1 MSLQIKN
8 SNIRGEELKKK
19 LIIILGVLVT
29 IILVLGVKFYM
40 DEKKLNEEMIEIVYS
55 DEAKEVFEIRLKV
68 LDAKALTEEGIIH
81 SYKIDKESIKHNPM
95 GGINV
100 TLNINNDSE
109 LNITYTINN
118 FNGELSGGASS
129 ISEKLSKL
137 LGRWEE
143 NK

>member
-1 MSLQIKN
+1 M
-8 SNIRGEELKKK
+8 KKK